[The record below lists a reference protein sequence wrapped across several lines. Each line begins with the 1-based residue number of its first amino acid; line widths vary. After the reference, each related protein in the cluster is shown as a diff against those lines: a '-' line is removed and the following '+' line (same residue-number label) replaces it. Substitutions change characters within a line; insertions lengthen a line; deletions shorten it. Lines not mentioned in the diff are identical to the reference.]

1 MTSSVTLQTI
11 DPSVLDELVADECL
25 PLLQD
30 ALHRAGA
37 YHRLRVADLPSSV
50 IHRLCAVLQESDR
63 WVVKALSSSTPNYPY
78 EATATKLIELRN
90 TEERPLLVFLPTGL
104 RTAAEDS
111 LDIATFQQIKLSA
124 VPDKVA
130 KKLIKQLPEPL
141 RSPMTE
147 VLRILRER
155 QFVQDE
161 DTVVRYLLTVL
172 HNGATLESAGGALFA
187 LGLIPDFG
195 LFSHTDQISQWLSR
209 NVKAVEVLE
218 DLRRPPQERI
228 SQLPLEPS
236 SIQPRLFAYLRS
248 HTVGISNDWMT
259 EIALRPEWRDLSL
272 DQWTFEDRDN
282 TDEVRLVLDPLA
294 LPKQSPDQFG
304 ETISLPVLD
313 FDTNT
318 NLKIAFRSIPA
329 PSDVDAWKTY
339 RIQILE
345 VSEDASTIRWESN
358 NFQKPA
364 KKNKVNRTI
373 KSSDLKN
380 VLTEGTY
387 FLRVEAFGADGA
399 VLTKPLSLD
408 ATQPNGRKENESENF
423 LVVFGGAI
431 VDPPDEPRAIFA
443 HSLMDCYFAMRAK
456 VMLPNSKTKEEF
468 PPHQTLTGAWD
479 TPAGSAVRPEV
490 YFELSTP
497 GTAGRTIRMSGLLRK
512 IELGILINSDHLGGY
527 LLDLRNAPTIA
538 DLTVE
543 TRNRVVSVDLSGFD
557 SFLNTRKIVFQ
568 AIQSQQLQRQPDSDS
583 NTCLGLVEICDL
595 LSIEREILAYA
606 EAYLHLSEAIL
617 SEVDSRVRAARL
629 ELLTHLDVV
638 DLRWN
643 SSTTDPGKGLLMS
656 PTHPLRLLWHL
667 QHSRYREL
675 TIDAISNRT
684 QEALDPA
691 QLLQSLETNILPTN
705 LPLVIFDYRGR
716 PFIEQ
721 DLLTPFWSLFLPADQ
736 DHQRSDVSL
745 IRMQVRTLLG
755 IRRTATRLGEVEP
768 LTLARRIFDYLQR
781 HPYVE
786 QLQINVFNPGDGE
799 RIAQMLR
806 EVERLRQ
813 GIAKGTREVQPELRY
828 AVHLLTSPEHLNRV
842 GEALDALLDPERQ
855 VAEDD
860 EFTVGSFNYLQPK
873 LLISRSTHA
882 DFLRRPH
889 EFTAHITILLEQFR
903 VDGRLG
909 EHSRFSR
916 GVFIQGLV
924 NEAETQLE
932 TSDSAIYGWIRGVRA
947 EVPHFQ
953 NPSVSKA
960 IVNAD
965 RLLVDNTR
973 IMQRLQSAVAGGVG
987 NTSTPVIA
995 LRLDNLDQGLLRAIH
1010 DVSDQVLTVDRNLG
1024 LDYFDSI
1031 SGKTETGYLLD
1042 FSPGFVRGDGERLLL
1057 TTRCTEEL
1065 VALVQP
1071 VVHLAGL
1078 DLPPGREQ
1086 FVLETLRSISGKL
1099 ALRLFSS
1106 ANTQKEV
1113 LGLLFARLL
1122 LEQSELLNDRI
1133 IIPVDAHQE
1142 WFSDVDETVSNSR
1155 ADLLVIA
1162 IDPITRTID
1171 TTVVEVKLRS
1181 KLTASDRTQLY
1192 TEMHE
1197 QADNT
1202 VQRLRRL
1209 FDPEFLSRPRA
1220 DFLLRCKELFSLLN
1234 FYTHRA
1240 LRYKL
1245 FSLNEALRVQTFVT
1259 SLEEGYHLTFRTLG
1273 IVYTQE
1279 TAGTHVDED
1288 EPGFLVHRFGP
1299 DTARI
1304 LLSPP
1309 AQEYLAEMESFS
1321 ESDLASTETELSST
1335 DAFILPDAAVDSLR
1349 SLFDAPR
1356 REKTEI
1362 QASDTTDIGEANT
1375 QDSLEFAHSV
1385 IDLEQ
1390 TPVTAI
1396 PDEAASELPIPV
1408 IAEDSPVAVDDSE
1421 DSSRF
1426 VQTTPNF
1433 EAPIDV
1439 LPSTEAVL
1447 QPEILLGSTEVT
1459 PQFGLL
1465 GRFANARVA
1474 VDLTGCN
1481 TISLFG
1487 VQGFGKSYT
1496 LGVIAEMGA
1505 QSLPGINILK
1515 TPLATVLFHY
1525 HKSDAYEPEYVA
1537 ATAPNNKAR
1546 EVERLLKEYQAQP
1559 AGLQDLM
1566 LLVPEG
1572 KLEQRRLDYPGIDVR
1587 PIKFSSTELGADS
1600 WKFLLGAFGNDSFYI
1615 KQLVAIMR
1623 RYRDRLTLDTLRQE
1637 IQDADLSNAN
1647 RRLAEDRIALA
1658 EPYIDDQANLRS
1670 LLKPGRTIIVDL
1682 RDEWLEKED
1691 ALGLFVVIMKT
1702 FSQAR
1707 YEGKEFNKLM
1717 VFDEAHKYITE
1728 SELIGQVVEIIR
1740 EMRHQATSVV
1750 IASQDPLSVPRSILE
1765 LTSLLVLH
1773 RMTSPQWLKH
1783 LKSAIS
1789 SLETLTETQISSLS
1803 PGEALVWAQRSTDTR
1818 FTQRPQKIHIRP
1830 RVTRHGG
1837 GTKTAVEGA
1846 TLR

>member
-1 MTSSVTLQTI
+1 MTSAVILQTI

-30 ALHRAGA
+30 ALRQAGA
-37 YHRLRVADLPSSV
+37 YHRLRVTDLPSPV
-50 IHRLCAVLQESDR
+50 IHRLCAVLQESKR
-63 WVVKALSSSTPNYPY
+63 WVVRSLSGGSLNYPY
-78 EATATKLIELRN
+78 EATATKIIELRN

-111 LDIATFQQIKLSA
+111 LDIATFQQVKLNT
-124 VPDKVA
+124 VPGKVT
-130 KKLIKQLPEPL
+130 KKLLQKLPEPL
-141 RSPMTE
+141 QACVAEAIR
-147 VLRILRER
+147 LLRER
-155 QFVQDE
+155 QVIQDE

-172 HNGATLESAGGALFA
+172 NNGATPEVAGGAIFT

-195 LFSHTDQISQWLSR
+195 LFTRTAPLSQWLSR
-209 NVKAVEVLE
+209 NAKAVELLE

-228 SQLPLEPS
+228 TQLPLEPN
-236 SIQPRLFAYLRS
+236 SIQSRLFAYLRS
-248 HTVGISNDWMT
+248 HTVGISRDWMAD
-259 EIALRPEWRDLSL
+259 IALQPEWRDLSL

-282 TDEVRLVLDPLA
+282 TDEVRLVLDPLG
-294 LPKQSPDQFG
+294 LPKQTPDQFG
-304 ETISLPVLD
+304 ETVSLPVLD
-313 FDTNT
+313 FDANT
-318 NLKIAFRSIPA
+318 NLKVSFRSIPA
-329 PSDVDAWKTY
+329 PGDVDAWKTY
-339 RIQILE
+339 RIQIL
-345 VSEDASTIRWESN
+345 DATEEPVTIRWESN

-364 KKNKVNRTI
+364 KKNKVNRTL

-387 FLRVEAFGADGA
+387 FLRIEAFGADGA
-399 VLTKPLSLD
+399 VLTKPVSLD
-408 ATQPNGRKENESENF
+408 STQPDGRKENESENF
-423 LVVFGGAI
+423 LVVFGGAV
-431 VDPPDEPRAIFA
+431 VDLPDEPRAIFA
-443 HSLMDCYFAMRAK
+443 NSLMDCYFAMRAK
-456 VMLPNSKTKEEF
+456 VVLPKGKTKEES
-468 PPHQTLTGAWD
+468 PSHESLTGVWD
-479 TPAGSAVRPEV
+479 IPAGGAPRPEV
-490 YFELSTP
+490 YFTLSTP
-497 GTAGRTIRMSGLLRK
+497 GTVGRTIRMPGLLRK
-512 IELGILINSDHLGGY
+512 IELNILSNPEHLGGY
-527 LLDLRNAPTIA
+527 LLDLRNAPTSA
-538 DLTVE
+538 DVSVA
-543 TRNRVVSVDLSGFD
+543 TRDRPSSVDLTGVD
-557 SFLNTRKIVFQ
+557 LFLTTRKNLFT
-568 AIQSQQLQRQPDSDS
+568 AIQAQQQQRQPDSDP
-583 NTCLGLVEICDL
+583 NLCLGLIEICDL
-595 LSIEREILAYA
+595 LSLEKEITAYA
-606 EAYLHLSEAIL
+606 EAYLRLSETVL
-617 SEVDSRVRAARL
+617 KETDNRTRAARL
-629 ELLTHLDVV
+629 ELLAHLDSV
-638 DLRWN
+638 DLRWQAN
-643 SSTTDPGKGLLMS
+643 AADPGKGLLVS

-667 QHSRYREL
+667 QHCRYRES
-675 TIDAISNRT
+675 TIGAIADRT
-684 QEALDPA
+684 QEALDAP
-691 QLLQSLETNILPTN
+691 QLLQSLEAAILPTS

-721 DLLTPFWSLFLPADQ
+721 DLLTPFWSLYLPADEERR
-736 DHQRSDVSL
+736 RSDVSL
-745 IRMQVRTLLG
+745 VRMQVRNLLG
-755 IRRTATRLGEVEP
+755 IRRTATRLGEIAP
-768 LTLARRIFDYLQR
+768 STLAHRIFDYLQR

-786 QLQINVFNPGDGE
+786 QLKINVFNPGDGE

-806 EVERLRQ
+806 EVERLRK
-813 GIAKGTREVQPELRY
+813 GLTAGTRQSQPEIRY
-828 AVHLLTSPEHLNRV
+828 AVHLFTSPEHLNRA
-842 GEALDALLDPERQ
+842 GEALDALLDPDRQ

-873 LLISRSTHA
+873 LLISRSTHS
-882 DFLRRPH
+882 DFLLRPH
-889 EFTAHITILLEQFR
+889 EFNAHLTILLEQFR

-916 GVFIQGLV
+916 GIFIQGLV

-932 TSDSAIYGWIRGVRA
+932 SSDGSIYGWVRGVRA
-947 EVPHFQ
+947 EVPNHLD
-953 NPSVSKA
+953 SC
-960 IVNAD
+960 D
-965 RLLVDNTR
+965 RLLVDSTR
-973 IMQRLQSAVAGGVG
+973 LIQQLQATVAGATGA
-987 NTSTPVIA
+987 TSIPVIA

-1024 LDYFDSI
+1024 LDYFDST
-1031 SGKTETGYLLD
+1031 SDRVEAGYLLD

-1071 VVHLAGL
+1071 VVRLAGIE
-1078 DLPPGREQ
+1078 LPPGREQ

-1099 ALRLFSS
+1099 ALRLFSGS
-1106 ANTQKEV
+1106 NTQKEV

-1122 LEQSELLNDRI
+1122 LEQSELLGDRI

-1142 WFSDVDETVSNSR
+1142 WFTDVGEKTSNSR

-1162 IDPITRTID
+1162 IDPVTRTID

-1181 KLTASDRTQLY
+1181 KLSASDRVQLY

-1197 QADNT
+1197 QADST
-1202 VQRLRRL
+1202 VQRMRRL
-1209 FDPEFLSRPRA
+1209 FDPEFLNRPRA
-1220 DFLLRCKELFSLLN
+1220 DFLLRCKELFSLLS
-1234 FYTHRA
+1234 FYINRA

-1245 FSLNEALRVQTFVT
+1245 LSLNEALRVQPFVV

-1273 IVYTQE
+1273 IVYSQE
-1279 TAGTHVDED
+1279 TTGTHLDED
-1288 EPGFLVHRFGP
+1288 EPSFPVHRFGP
-1299 DTARI
+1299 DTAEI
-1304 LLSPP
+1304 LLNLNTHQLSVEAEISEEGTSPD
-1309 AQEYLAEMESFS
+1309 Q
-1321 ESDLASTETELSST
+1321 STESRSSVS
-1335 DAFILPDAAVDSLR
+1335 AILPETAVDSLR

-1356 REKTEI
+1356 RERLKT
-1362 QASDTTDIGEANT
+1362 QPS
-1375 QDSLEFAHSV
+1375 QDE
-1385 IDLEQ
+1385 DLNDLISQ
-1390 TPVTAI
+1390 
-1396 PDEAASELPIPV
+1396 
-1408 IAEDSPVAVDDSE
+1408 DDSE
-1421 DSSRF
+1421 SI
-1426 VQTTPNF
+1426 Q
-1433 EAPIDV
+1433 
-1439 LPSTEAVL
+1439 PSTESTDQIVEEPSSIDSIHPTPASSSDVLEELPVQSVQSTDERNSAQLTELPL

-1505 QSLPGINILK
+1505 QRMQGINTLT

-1525 HKSDAYEPEYVA
+1525 HKSDAYEPEFLA

-1546 EVERLLKEYQAQP
+1546 EVERLLAEYQAKP
-1559 AGLQDLM
+1559 AGLRDLI

-1572 KLEQRRLDYPGIDVR
+1572 KLEQRRRDYPEIDVCS
-1587 PIKFSSTELGADS
+1587 IKFSSTELGADS

-1615 KQLVAIMR
+1615 RQMVAIMR
-1623 RYRDRLTLDTLRQE
+1623 RYRDRLTLDALRQE
-1637 IQDADLSNAN
+1637 IQDADLPPAT

-1658 EPYIDDQANLRS
+1658 EPYIDDQADLRS
-1670 LLKPGRTIIVDL
+1670 LLQPGRTIIVDL

-1702 FSQAR
+1702 FSQAK
-1707 YEGKEFNKLM
+1707 YGGKEFNKLM

-1750 IASQDPLSVPRSILE
+1750 IASQDPLSVPRSVIE

-1789 SLETLTETQISSLS
+1789 SLDNLTETQVSTLA
-1803 PGEALVWAQRSTDTR
+1803 PGEALVWAQRSTDVR
-1818 FTQRPQKIHIRP
+1818 FTQRPQKILVRP

-1837 GTKTAVEGA
+1837 GTKTAVEGV